1 MVVRLGAV
9 TEGQYI
15 AMGQTKPRLE
25 GALVALVADGSPFCH
40 DQLPVGWGLT
50 RFAVKES
57 AFRPGEKNL
66 CRFLLRGGSPRV
78 SPLPTIFLIGPLLV
92 AEYARQRVAVL

>member
-9 TEGQYI
+9 TEGQSI

-25 GALVALVADGSPFCH
+25 GALVADGSPFCH

-66 CRFLLRGGSPRV
+66 CRFLLRGGSPGV